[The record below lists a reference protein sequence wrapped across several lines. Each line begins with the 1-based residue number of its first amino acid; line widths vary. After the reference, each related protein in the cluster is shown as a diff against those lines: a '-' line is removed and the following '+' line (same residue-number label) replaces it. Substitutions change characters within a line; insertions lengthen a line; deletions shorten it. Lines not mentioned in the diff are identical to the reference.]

1 LGVRGF
7 EGAGDQPAKEGPVEF
22 EKDVSLTMDQ
32 VADPFGLTQFMDE
45 AKKGAPKRGLDT
57 ST

>member
-1 LGVRGF
+1 
-7 EGAGDQPAKEGPVEF
+7 
-22 EKDVSLTMDQ
+22 MDQ